1 MGRYVTNRLLQ
12 LVPVLL
18 LVSLFVFAV
27 MHLLPGDPA
36 LLMLAGAEGGAISPE
51 RLQELRAQMGLND
64 PLPVQYLNFLLN
76 ALQGDL
82 GSSVRFQKPVT
93 ELIGDRFAST
103 LELAVAGLLVA
114 IAIGLPLGMVA
125 AARKGGWIDTLCMTL
140 SYVGSSMP
148 VYWLG
153 LLLVLVFS
161 FTLHWFPSAGGAG
174 LRALVLPAVT
184 LGLLS
189 AGVLARLIRSSML
202 EVATEDYMRTAHAKG
217 LPVRLV
223 ILRHGLKNAMIP
235 VLTMIGLQF
244 GALLAGTVVT
254 ETVFSRPGLGRLI
267 VNAILS
273 KDYPLVQGTILFLA
287 VVYLL
292 VNLLV
297 DIAYAWLDPRIRFGA
312 QG

>member
-1 MGRYVTNRLLQ
+1 
-12 LVPVLL
+12 
-18 LVSLFVFAV
+18 
-27 MHLLPGDPA
+27 
-36 LLMLAGAEGGAISPE
+36 
-51 RLQELRAQMGLND
+51 
-64 PLPVQYLNFLLN
+64 
-76 ALQGDL
+76 
-82 GSSVRFQKPVT
+82 
-93 ELIGDRFAST
+93 
-103 LELAVAGLLVA
+103 
-114 IAIGLPLGMVA
+114 
-125 AARKGGWIDTLCMTL
+125 
-140 SYVGSSMP
+140 
-148 VYWLG
+148 
-153 LLLVLVFS
+153 
-161 FTLHWFPSAGGAG
+161 
-174 LRALVLPAVT
+174 
-184 LGLLS
+184 
-189 AGVLARLIRSSML
+189 
-202 EVATEDYMRTAHAKG
+202 MRTAHAKG